1 MVGKIITMKTITI
14 KLVLLLIISASGFAQ
29 QQNFTMPLK
38 GLCAHRGGMD
48 THPEN
53 TIPAFRYSIESGVQ
67 MIEFDI
73 QFSKD
78 SVLVIMHDDSVDR
91 TTDGKGNVADLTLK
105 QLKQL
110 DAGIKKGEQFKGT
123 KIPTLEET
131 LAVMPKNI
139 WLNCHLKG
147 GRELGKAVA
156 TAIIKS
162 GRITQCLLAC
172 DEAAAAAARKESSAI
187 IICNADNRYRQDN
200 AKYVLATINQKAKF
214 LQLLAIGDAEQR
226 KPLIR
231 QLKDNKVLINFFYAA
246 RAADAAP
253 LWQEGIDFILVNNLP
268 LFVPEM
274 EKAGIKK
281 VNAIF

>member
-1 MVGKIITMKTITI
+1 MKKNII
-14 KLVLLLIISASGFAQ
+14 KLILLLVISVRGFAQ
-29 QQNFTMPLK
+29 EQNFSMPLK

-53 TIPAFRYSIESGVQ
+53 TIPAFKYSIESGVQ

-91 TTDGKGNVADLTLK
+91 TTDGKGNLADLTLE

-110 DAGIKKGEQFKGT
+110 DAGVKKGNQFKGT

-131 LAVMPKNI
+131 LAIMPKNI

-147 GRELGKAVA
+147 GSQLGKAVA
-156 TAIIKS
+156 LVVIKS
-162 GRITQCLLAC
+162 GRLRQCLLAC
-172 DEAAAAAARKESSAI
+172 DEEAAAAARKESNAI

-200 AKYVLATINQKAKF
+200 AKYVSATINQKAGF
-214 LQLLAIGDAEQR
+214 LQLLAIGDAEKR
-226 KPLIR
+226 KPFIK
-231 QLKDNKVLINFFYAA
+231 QLKDNKILINFFYAA
-246 RAADAAP
+246 KAEDVAA

-268 LFVPEM
+268 VFLPEM

>member
-1 MVGKIITMKTITI
+1 
-14 KLVLLLIISASGFAQ
+14 
-29 QQNFTMPLK
+29 
-38 GLCAHRGGMD
+38 MD
-48 THPEN
+48 TPPEN

-91 TTDGKGNVADLTLK
+91 TTDGKGNVADLMLK
-105 QLKQL
+105 ELKQL

-131 LAVMPKNI
+131 LAIMPKNI

-147 GRELGKAVA
+147 GKELGKAVA
-156 TAIIKS
+156 MAVIKS
-162 GRITQCLLAC
+162 GRLKQCLLAC
-172 DEAAAAAARKESSAI
+172 DEEAAAAARKENSSI

-200 AKYVLATINQKAKF
+200 VKYVAATINQKAGF
-214 LQLLAIGDAEQR
+214 LQLLAIGDAEKR
-226 KPLIR
+226 KPFIQ
-231 QLKDNKVLINFFYAA
+231 QLKQHKILINFFYAA
-246 RAADAAP
+246 KAADAAP
-253 LWQEGIDFILVNNLP
+253 LWQEGIDFILVNDLP
-268 LFVPEM
+268 LFLPEM

-281 VNAIF
+281 VNALF

>member
-1 MVGKIITMKTITI
+1 MRRLTIQ
-14 KLVLLLIISASGFAQ
+14 LLLLFISASAFAQ
-29 QQNFTMPLK
+29 QRNITMPLR

-91 TTDGKGNVADLTLK
+91 TTDGKGNVADLTFK
-105 QLKQL
+105 ELKQL

-131 LAVMPKNI
+131 LAIMPKNI

-156 TAIIKS
+156 LAVIKS
-162 GRITQCLLAC
+162 GRLNQCLLAC
-172 DEAAAAAARKESSAI
+172 DEEAATAARKENSSI

-200 AKYVLATINQKAKF
+200 AKYVAATINQKAGF
-214 LQLLAIGDAEQR
+214 LQLLAIGDAEKR
-226 KPLIR
+226 KPFIQ
-231 QLKDNKVLINFFYAA
+231 QLKAEKILINFFHAA
-246 RAADAAP
+246 KAADAAP

-268 LFVPEM
+268 LFLPEM

-281 VNAIF
+281 VNAQF